1 MLCDAAPFLSFFFFW
16 DVIRFVFRFSIPL
29 RTDLFCFFFRW
40 NRFPLQA
47 FSVLIWRWLAKLL
60 AAVAVS
66 ISIIRSLRHCS
77 SIVFFC
83 PRKRLYRPPLINGGC
98 VSDLVIL
105 SSFVS
110 FNFDANACYA
120 LRYDNLGISTLPL
133 FVWYRKQSFL
143 QMNGN
148 DLNVY
153 IHEVISIACSF
164 VFLLLLEEFLSLN

>member
-1 MLCDAAPFLSFFFFW
+1 M
-16 DVIRFVFRFSIPL
+16 
-29 RTDLFCFFFRW
+29 FCFFFSVESFSSAGLFGAHLALVSKAPRSGGCF
-40 NRFPLQA
+40 NINNPIVAPL
-47 FSVLIWRWLAKLL
+47 FVD
-60 AAVAVS
+60 
-66 ISIIRSLRHCS
+66 C
-77 SIVFFC
+77 FFC
-83 PRKRLYRPPLINGGC
+83 PRKRLYRPPLINGDC